1 MREMRK
7 EYKYSYTICNY
18 FAPEW
23 FDKQCSALEKHIPN
37 LKKHNLL
44 EDVDGSKYQKYDH
57 PRGEIEVA
65 NDYEVGALYIDS
77 DFDIEP
83 YFS

>member
-1 MREMRK
+1 MRK

-23 FDKQCSALEKHIPN
+23 FDKQCAAIEKHIPD
-37 LKKHNLL
+37 LKKHDL
-44 EDVDGSKYQKYDH
+44 QKYDH

-65 NDYEVGALYIDS
+65 NDYEVGALYVDS